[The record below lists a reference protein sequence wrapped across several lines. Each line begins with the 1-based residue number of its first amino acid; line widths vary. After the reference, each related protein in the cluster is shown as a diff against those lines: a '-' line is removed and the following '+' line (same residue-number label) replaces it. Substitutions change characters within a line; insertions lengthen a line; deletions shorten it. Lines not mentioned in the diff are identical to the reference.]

1 MGVIGLPRACRRFGA
16 YVAALAVLAAHAS
29 AIRFYLQPGERR
41 CFTDELPSNSKVGW
55 LISVGVVPG

>member
-1 MGVIGLPRACRRFGA
+1 MGVTGLTRARRRFGA

-41 CFTDELPSNSKVGW
+41 CFTDELPSNSKVGCV
-55 LISVGVVPG
+55 LSVGGFPG